1 MCSYNHTIPYHLHTL
16 LVGVFMS
23 EPSTFWHVVGGGDKG
38 GIVVRSGED
47 VRSELCSERLGTGAV
62 VKELELRD
70 GDGSASQRLRFEKI
84 SGSGPSSGWVS
95 LKLTNG
101 KDLLRKQK
109 EPLWRVVGGEKSG
122 ILVREGMNM
131 NSSEC
136 GRLSTGSV
144 VEEVELVN
152 ERLRYKLLHGAGP
165 EFGWVSLSVQK
176 KPLLLRLG
184 NVDSDQDPL
193 RSFVAVER
201 FVLALRNLNDLA
213 IQESHDLL
221 RGFTLEERVEAVR
234 KITSLFE
241 EADFRLKR
249 KALRC
254 VSLMVDNENKE
265 NKEVPEIVRG
275 ALAVVV
281 KGLQDADFTVRAEAA
296 LAARGVCNES
306 GIELLSQCRGDA
318 SWRVRRCA
326 AYALRGTGAMT
337 TTSLATETDV
347 DVLRVLQG
355 VSNPS
360 TDVAREVPS
369 TEVSQLKI
377 VALHGARSN
386 SAIMKFQ
393 VS

>member
-1 MCSYNHTIPYHLHTL
+1 
-16 LVGVFMS
+16 MS
-23 EPSTFWHVVGGGDKG
+23 ELSAFWQVVGGGDKG

-47 VRSELCSERLGTGAV
+47 VRSDLCLERLGTGAI
-62 VKELELRD
+62 VKELELRGGD
-70 GDGSASQRLRFEKI
+70 GSSGSASQRMRFEKI
-84 SGSGPSSGWVS
+84 SGFGPSSGWVS

-109 EPLWRVVGGEKSG
+109 GPLWRVVGGEKSG

-152 ERLRYKLLHGAGP
+152 ERLRYKLLHGTGP
-165 EFGWVSLSVQK
+165 EFGWVSRSVHK

-184 NVDSDQDPL
+184 NLDSDQDSLPSL
-193 RSFVAVER
+193 DAVER

-221 RGFTLEERVEAVR
+221 RGFTLEERVEAIR

-249 KALRC
+249 KTLRC
-254 VSLMVDNENKE
+254 LFLLVDNESKE
-265 NKEVPEIVRG
+265 NKEVPEIARR
-275 ALAVVV
+275 ALAVVIR
-281 KGLQDADFTVRAEAA
+281 GLQDADFTVRAEAA
-296 LAARGVCNES
+296 LAARGVFNQI
-306 GIELLSQCRGDA
+306 GNGNGDAVLELLSQCCDGDA

-326 AYALRGTGAMT
+326 ACALRAAGAT
-337 TTSLATETDV
+337 TTALAATETDV

-355 VSNPS
+355 VS
-360 TDVAREVPS
+360 TATEDVAREVPS
-369 TEVSQLKI
+369 TEAVSLKI

-393 VS
+393 VWS

>member
-1 MCSYNHTIPYHLHTL
+1 
-16 LVGVFMS
+16 MS
-23 EPSTFWHVVGGGDKG
+23 ELSAFWHVVGGGDKG

-70 GDGSASQRLRFEKI
+70 GDGSSGSASQRMRFEKI
-84 SGSGPSSGWVS
+84 SGFGPSSGWVS

-109 EPLWRVVGGEKSG
+109 GPLWRVVGGEKSG

-152 ERLRYKLLHGAGP
+152 ERLRYKLLHGTGP
-165 EFGWVSLSVQK
+165 EFGWVSLSVHK

-184 NVDSDQDPL
+184 HDSLQSLD
-193 RSFVAVER
+193 AVER

-221 RGFTLEERVEAVR
+221 RGFTLEERVEAIR

-249 KALRC
+249 KTLRC
-254 VSLMVDNENKE
+254 LSLLVDESKE
-265 NKEVPEIVRG
+265 NKEENNFPEIARG
-275 ALAVVV
+275 ALTLVIR
-281 KGLQDADFTVRAEAA
+281 GLQDADFTVRAEAA
-296 LAARGVCNES
+296 LAARGAVGNGVCNENS
-306 GIELLSQCRGDA
+306 AVLELLSQCRDGDA

-326 AYALRGTGAMT
+326 ASALRAGAT
-337 TTSLATETDV
+337 TTALAAETDV
-347 DVLRVLQG
+347 DVFRGLLQEDV
-355 VSNPS
+355 VSNAME
-360 TDVAREVPS
+360 DVAREVPS
-369 TEVSQLKI
+369 EAVSLKI

-393 VS
+393 VWSWSR

>member
-1 MCSYNHTIPYHLHTL
+1 
-16 LVGVFMS
+16 MS
-23 EPSTFWHVVGGGDKG
+23 ELSAFWHVVGGGDKG

-62 VKELELRD
+62 VKELELRGD
-70 GDGSASQRLRFEKI
+70 GSSGSASQRMRFEKI
-84 SGSGPSSGWVS
+84 SGFGPSSGWVS

-109 EPLWRVVGGEKSG
+109 GPLWRVVGGEKSG

-152 ERLRYKLLHGAGP
+152 ERLRYKLLHGTGP
-165 EFGWVSLSVQK
+165 EFGWVSLSVHK

-184 NVDSDQDPL
+184 HDLDQDPL
-193 RSFVAVER
+193 RSLDAVER

-221 RGFTLEERVEAVR
+221 RGFTLEERVEAIR

-249 KALRC
+249 KTLRC
-254 VSLMVDNENKE
+254 LSLLVDESKE
-265 NKEVPEIVRG
+265 NKEVPEIARG
-275 ALAVVV
+275 ALTVVIR
-281 KGLQDADFTVRAEAA
+281 GLQDADFTVRAEAA
-296 LAARGVCNES
+296 LAARGVCNEN
-306 GIELLSQCRGDA
+306 GNGDAVLELLSQCRDGDA

-326 AYALRGTGAMT
+326 ASALRAGAT
-337 TTSLATETDV
+337 TTALAAETDV
-347 DVLRVLQG
+347 DV
-355 VSNPS
+355 SNAME
-360 TDVAREVPS
+360 DVAREVPS
-369 TEVSQLKI
+369 EAVSLKI

-393 VS
+393 VWSWSR

>member
-1 MCSYNHTIPYHLHTL
+1 
-16 LVGVFMS
+16 MS
-23 EPSTFWHVVGGGDKG
+23 ELSAFWHVVGGGDKG

-70 GDGSASQRLRFEKI
+70 GDGLSGSASQRMRFEKI
-84 SGSGPSSGWVS
+84 SGFGPSSGWVS

-109 EPLWRVVGGEKSG
+109 GPLWRVVGGEKSG
-122 ILVREGMNM
+122 ILVREGMNI

-152 ERLRYKLLHGAGP
+152 ERLRYKLLHGTGP
-165 EFGWVSLSVQK
+165 EFGWVSLSVHR

-184 NVDSDQDPL
+184 HDSDQDPL
-193 RSFVAVER
+193 RSLDAVER

-221 RGFTLEERVEAVR
+221 RGFTVEERVEAIR

-249 KALRC
+249 KTLRC
-254 VSLMVDNENKE
+254 LSLLVDESKE
-265 NKEVPEIVRG
+265 NKEVPEIARG
-275 ALAVVV
+275 ALTVVIR
-281 KGLQDADFTVRAEAA
+281 GLQDADFTVRAEAA
-296 LAARGVCNES
+296 LAARGVCNEN
-306 GIELLSQCRGDA
+306 GNGDAVLELLSQCRDGDA

-326 AYALRGTGAMT
+326 ASALRAGAT
-337 TTSLATETDV
+337 TTALAAETDV
-347 DVLRVLQG
+347 DVLRVLLQEDV
-355 VSNPS
+355 VSNAME
-360 TDVAREVPS
+360 DVAREVPS
-369 TEVSQLKI
+369 EAVSLKI

-393 VS
+393 VWSWSR

>member
-1 MCSYNHTIPYHLHTL
+1 
-16 LVGVFMS
+16 MS
-23 EPSTFWHVVGGGDKG
+23 ELSAFWHVVGGGDKG

-62 VKELELRD
+62 VKELELRGD
-70 GDGSASQRLRFEKI
+70 GSSGSASQRMRFEKI
-84 SGSGPSSGWVS
+84 SGFGPSSGWVS

-109 EPLWRVVGGEKSG
+109 GPVWRVVGGEKSG

-152 ERLRYKLLHGAGP
+152 ERLRYKLLHGTGP
-165 EFGWVSLSVQK
+165 EFGWVSLSVHK

-184 NVDSDQDPL
+184 HVDSDPDPL
-193 RSFVAVER
+193 RSLDAVER

-221 RGFTLEERVEAVR
+221 RGFTLIERVEAIR

-254 VSLMVDNENKE
+254 LSLLVDESKE
-265 NKEVPEIVRG
+265 NKEENNFPEITRG
-275 ALAVVV
+275 ALTVVIR
-281 KGLQDADFTVRAEAA
+281 GLQDADFTVRAEAA
-296 LAARGVCNES
+296 LAARGAVGNCNGES
-306 GIELLSQCRGDA
+306 AGNSAVLELLSQCRDGDV

-326 AYALRGTGAMT
+326 ASALRGAPAAT
-337 TTSLATETDV
+337 TTALAAETDV
-347 DVLRVLQG
+347 DVLRGLLQED
-355 VSNPS
+355 VISNAE
-360 TDVAREVPS
+360 DVAREVPP
-369 TEVSQLKI
+369 EAVSLKI

-393 VS
+393 VWSWSR

>member
-1 MCSYNHTIPYHLHTL
+1 
-16 LVGVFMS
+16 MS
-23 EPSTFWHVVGGGDKG
+23 ELSAFWHVVGGGDKG

-62 VKELELRD
+62 VKELELRGD
-70 GDGSASQRLRFEKI
+70 GSSGSASQRMRFEKI
-84 SGSGPSSGWVS
+84 SGFGPSSGWVS

-109 EPLWRVVGGEKSG
+109 GPLWRVVGGEKSG

-152 ERLRYKLLHGAGP
+152 ERLRYKLLHGTGP
-165 EFGWVSLSVQK
+165 EFGWVSLSVHT

-184 NVDSDQDPL
+184 HDLDQDPL
-193 RSFVAVER
+193 RSLDAVER

-221 RGFTLEERVEAVR
+221 RGFTLEERVEAIR

-249 KALRC
+249 KTLRC
-254 VSLMVDNENKE
+254 LFRRSREELSRWSS
-265 NKEVPEIVRG
+265 EVCRMPTSRSVPRQRWRQG
-275 ALAVVV
+275 ACATRTAMATLCWSC
-281 KGLQDADFTVRAEAA
+281 FRSAA
-296 LAARGVCNES
+296 MAMPPG
-306 GIELLSQCRGDA
+306 A
-318 SWRVRRCA
+318 SVAVRRLPCVQGPRPPPWPRRPMSTFRTQWKMLPGRCRLKQFP
-326 AYALRGTGAMT
+326 LR
-337 TTSLATETDV
+337 LWHCTEHAPI
-347 DVLRVLQG
+347 R
-355 VSNPS
+355 PS
-360 TDVAREVPS
+360 
-369 TEVSQLKI
+369 
-377 VALHGARSN
+377 
-386 SAIMKFQ
+386 
-393 VS
+393 

>member
-1 MCSYNHTIPYHLHTL
+1 
-16 LVGVFMS
+16 MS
-23 EPSTFWHVVGGGDKG
+23 ELSAFWHVVGGGDKG

-62 VKELELRD
+62 VKELELRGD
-70 GDGSASQRLRFEKI
+70 GSSGSASQRMRFEKI
-84 SGSGPSSGWVS
+84 SGFGPSSGWVS

-109 EPLWRVVGGEKSG
+109 GPLWRVVGGEKSG

-144 VEEVELVN
+144 VEEVKLVN
-152 ERLRYKLLHGAGP
+152 ERLRYKLLHGTGP
-165 EFGWVSLSVQK
+165 EFGWVSLSVHK

-184 NVDSDQDPL
+184 HDLDQDPL
-193 RSFVAVER
+193 RSLDAVER

-221 RGFTLEERVEAVR
+221 RGFTLEERVEAIR

-249 KALRC
+249 KTLRC
-254 VSLMVDNENKE
+254 LSLLVDESKE
-265 NKEVPEIVRG
+265 NKEVPEIARG
-275 ALAVVV
+275 ALTVVIR
-281 KGLQDADFTVRAEAA
+281 GLQDADFTVRAEAA
-296 LAARGVCNES
+296 LAARGVCNEN
-306 GIELLSQCRGDA
+306 GNGDAVLELLSQCRDGDA

-326 AYALRGTGAMT
+326 ASALRAGAT
-337 TTSLATETDV
+337 TTALAAETDV
-347 DVLRVLQG
+347 DV
-355 VSNPS
+355 SNAME
-360 TDVAREVPS
+360 DVAREVPS
-369 TEVSQLKI
+369 EAVSLKI

-393 VS
+393 VWS

>member
-1 MCSYNHTIPYHLHTL
+1 
-16 LVGVFMS
+16 MS
-23 EPSTFWHVVGGGDKG
+23 APSAFWHVVGGGDKG

-70 GDGSASQRLRFEKI
+70 GDGSSGSASQRMRFEKI
-84 SGSGPSSGWVS
+84 SGFGPSSGWVS

-109 EPLWRVVGGEKSG
+109 GPLWRVVGGEKSG

-152 ERLRYKLLHGAGP
+152 ERLRYKLLHGTGP
-165 EFGWVSLSVQK
+165 EFGWVSLSVHK

-184 NVDSDQDPL
+184 HDSDQDPL
-193 RSFVAVER
+193 RSLDAVER

-221 RGFTLEERVEAVR
+221 RGFTLEERVEAIR
-234 KITSLFE
+234 KITSLFA

-249 KALRC
+249 KTLRC
-254 VSLMVDNENKE
+254 LSLLVDNESKE
-265 NKEVPEIVRG
+265 NKELPEIARG
-275 ALAVVV
+275 ALTVVIR
-281 KGLQDADFTVRAEAA
+281 GLQDADFTVRAEAA
-296 LAARGVCNES
+296 LAARGVRNEN
-306 GIELLSQCRGDA
+306 GNGDAVLELLSQCRDGDA

-326 AYALRGTGAMT
+326 ASALRAGAT
-337 TTSLATETDV
+337 TTALAAETDV
-347 DVLRVLQG
+347 DV
-355 VSNPS
+355 SNAME
-360 TDVAREVPS
+360 DVAREVPS
-369 TEVSQLKI
+369 EAVSLKI

-393 VS
+393 VWSWSR